1 MIEKKELKVLV
12 IGESCDDIFIYGDVL
27 RLSPEAP
34 VPVIKP
40 LREVY
45 SKGMAENVELNLKS
59 LGVDTQLICNTE
71 EVVKIRYVD
80 NSYNYILLRIDEN
93 DEVSNLNLRELPNL
107 NDFDLVVFA
116 DYDKGFLSKDDIEE
130 ISSNCNCPT
139 FLDTKKKLGNW
150 CKHISFIKINYHEY
164 LRSKDK
170 IDNNG
175 WLKNKTIITRGPN
188 GCDFNGKNYP
198 TKEVS
203 VKDVAG
209 AGDSFLAG
217 LIFKYIHTYNIEE
230 SIEFANKCSTQVVQ
244 KRGVSIINKDEI

>member
-1 MIEKKELKVLV
+1 MKVLV
-12 IGESCDDIFIYGDVL
+12 IGESCDDVFIYGEVL

-45 SKGMAENVELNLKS
+45 SKGMAENV
-59 LGVDTQLICNTE
+59 D
-71 EVVKIRYVD
+71 
-80 NSYNYILLRIDEN
+80 
-93 DEVSNLNLRELPNL
+93 
-107 NDFDLVVFA
+107 DFDLVVFA
-116 DYDKGFLSKDDIEE
+116 DYNKGFLSKSDILE
-130 ISSNCNCPT
+130 ISSKCNCPT
-139 FLDTKKKLGNW
+139 FLDTKKKLGEW
-150 CKHISFIKINYHEY
+150 CKNISFIKINYHEY
-164 LRSKDK
+164 LRSKTK
-170 IDNNG
+170 IDNNE

-188 GCDFNGKNYP
+188 GCDFGGKNYP

-244 KRGVSIINKDEI
+244 KRGVSIINKNKL

>member
-59 LGVDTQLICNTE
+59 LGVDT
-71 EVVKIRYVD
+71 
-80 NSYNYILLRIDEN
+80 
-93 DEVSNLNLRELPNL
+93 ELPNL
-107 NDFDLVVFA
+107 DDFDLVVFA

>member
-1 MIEKKELKVLV
+1 MKILV
-12 IGESCDDIFIYGDVL
+12 IGESCDDIFIYGEVL

-45 SKGMAENVELNLKS
+45 SKGMAENVQLNLKS
-59 LGVDTQLICNTE
+59 LELDTELICNSE

-93 DEVSNLNLRELPNL
+93 DKVNPLNLTELPNL
-107 NDFDLVVFA
+107 DEFDLVVFA
-116 DYDKGFLSKDDIEE
+116 DYDKGFLSKSDIEE
-130 ISSNCNCPT
+130 ISSKCNCPT
-139 FLDTKKKLGNW
+139 FLDTKKKLGDW
-150 CKHISFIKINYHEY
+150 CKNISFIKINYHEY
-164 LRSKDK
+164 LRSKTK
-170 IDNNG
+170 IDNNE

-188 GCDFNGKNYP
+188 GCDFGGKNYP

-203 VKDVAG
+203 VKDVVG

-230 SIEFANKCSTQVVQ
+230 SIQFANKCSTQVVQ
-244 KRGVSIINKDEI
+244 KRGVSIINKSEL